1 MASSRT
7 LPSSLS
13 TCPAAARR
21 SSNLSFG
28 RIFSALVGRLLLW
41 QERSDERLR
50 LREMDDHMLKDLGIS
65 RAQAYRESE
74 KPFWRL

>member
-7 LPSSLS
+7 LPSGLS

-21 SSNLSFG
+21 SSSLSFG